1 MGILFLVA
9 LVLAWPTAGISVVAY
24 VAFAVSR
31 NYLANK
37 VRAHDANIHAAR
49 RSFVSGE
56 KRLPSWV
63 NDNAE
68 RQIFIE
74 VIKQKAIRDG
84 VPEAWLMAHLRDN
97 ETFMKYVHFAGA
109 MEHHGSSF
117 TEQQAAV
124 SDEISKI
131 WKLVPSPMTDMQR
144 STTKASPQSP
154 SNKPVEPKL
163 LPMETPH
170 PSQTKLPKVMLKPKA
185 KVDRDAYASN
195 HPKSF
200 VSKKLLSRVSKA
212 NDETTEVARLRNLA
226 TQGDNPAQRLINDV
240 KNVTDIIDARYPA
253 RRSGPPDTTETIT
266 EDAALAIFEL
276 DRICADIQKARAH
289 CDTIL
294 EVEHECSK
302 TAFTAFVGMVEK
314 QLQDA
319 SLEVLQVQTRI
330 MDAVNRMVLLHSN
343 SPEGESKQALNE
355 FVALNDS
362 LIRQLNDLRAHITD
376 DIEQVVTPAMRRAKG
391 HERNVS

>member
-9 LVLAWPTAGISVVAY
+9 LVLAWPTAGISVGAY

-74 VIKQKAIRDG
+74 VVKRKAIRDG
-84 VPEAWLMAHLRDN
+84 VPETWLMAHLRDN
-97 ETFMKYVHFAGA
+97 ETFIKYVHFAGA

-117 TEQQAAV
+117 TEQQAVV

-170 PSQTKLPKVMLKPKA
+170 PSHTKLPKVMLKPKA
-185 KVDRDAYASN
+185 KVERDAYASN

-200 VSKKLLSRVSKA
+200 VSKQLLSRVAKA
-212 NDETTEVARLRNLA
+212 NDETIEVARLPNLA
-226 TQGDNPAQRLINDV
+226 TQGDSPAQRLINDV
-240 KNVTDIIDARYPA
+240 KNVIDIIDARYPA
-253 RRSGPPDTTETIT
+253 KRSEPPDTTKSISE
-266 EDAALAIFEL
+266 EAVLASIEMDKVFSEVE
-276 DRICADIQKARAH
+276 KARALCH
-289 CDTIL
+289 QICD
-294 EVEHECSK
+294 VEQAFSK
-302 TAFTAFVGMVEK
+302 KAFIEFVGRVDE
-314 QLQDA
+314 QLHDV
-319 SLEVLQVQTRI
+319 SIKTLQVQSKI
-330 MDAVNRMVLLHSN
+330 IDVVNRMVLLHSDL
-343 SPEGESKQALNE
+343 PEGKGKEALKD
-355 FVALNDS
+355 FVATYNTSIKL
-362 LIRQLNDLRAHITD
+362 LGHVRTQIAD
-376 DIEQVVTPAMRRAKG
+376 DIEQVLNPAMRRG
-391 HERNVS
+391 ESDERNGS